1 MFNVIDVN
9 PLRAL
14 AKRASER
21 IGDQVTA
28 RRFEKIAFD
37 RLLRDARNF
46 RPARKNDIDNAPAW
60 AREAHARGEELSVYR
75 SNGALAARIHTVA
88 RRVAEALTV
97 SQTPPAQRPNDAAAI
112 AEAAEFIAKFSRM
125 NFDSA
130 ARKAL
135 TFARV
140 HECWK
145 LQDDAMRVCD
155 AQSLVLLGGR
165 VWHRITSIAELRE
178 VGSEFHNCLA
188 RTTRDS
194 AYGSNLK
201 RGAAQF
207 WVLRDMQGKGLIV
220 AMAQAPLATSFIEVK
235 GPNNTP
241 VRFDNTDLLQLGTLI
256 GIRPRAP
263 EPPPRP
269 PTPSASLAASIMALA
284 QPCRCTLCSPP
295 LTRPSRLRRS
305 GATP

>member
-1 MFNVIDVN
+1 VFNIIDVN

-21 IGDQVTA
+21 IGDQATA

-37 RLLRDARNF
+37 RLLKDARNF

-60 AREAHARGEELSVYR
+60 ARDAHARGEELSVYR
-75 SNGALAARIHTVA
+75 SNGALAARIHAVA
-88 RRVAEALTV
+88 RRVADALDV
-97 SQTPPAQRPNDAAAI
+97 AQTPPEQRPDDAAAI
-112 AEAAEFIAKFSRM
+112 ASAAEFIAKFSRM
-125 NFDSA
+125 NFDTA

-135 TFARV
+135 SFARV
-140 HECWK
+140 RECWR
-145 LQDDAMRVCD
+145 LQDDAMQVCD

-165 VWHRITSIAELRE
+165 IWHRITSVTELRE
-178 VGSEFHNCLA
+178 VGGEFNNCLA

-194 AYGSNLK
+194 AYGSQLK

-220 AMAQAPLATSFIEVK
+220 AMAPAPLATHFLEVK

-241 VRFDNTDLLQLGTLI
+241 VRADDADLLQLGTLI
-256 GIRPRAP
+256 GVRPRAP

-284 QPCRCTLCSPP
+284 QPCHCTLCAPG
-295 LTRPSRLRRS
+295 LTRLSRLRRS